1 MMDRPGKERLIGAG
15 ILVALA
21 VAVVPELL
29 SGPKPMAPVAES
41 PRLPV
46 GAPDPVRNVTM
57 DLTTSK
63 PTDPA
68 SAAPVG
74 TAPVGTAPVST
85 APVSTAPTSTLPAP
99 ALPPADPAAPAP
111 GVPTTIAPSNDVRA
125 PGIVAVPQLRP
136 DTRPAGALA
145 VQLGSFA
152 NRSNAE
158 TLVHQLK
165 ALGYA
170 VYESTEGTGKN
181 ARYRVRVGPFS
192 DRDSAER
199 TIVKLKA
206 SGHAS
211 TLIGAH

>member
-29 SGPKPMAPVAES
+29 SGPKPMAPVAQS
-41 PRLPV
+41 PRLAV

-68 SAAPVG
+68 
-74 TAPVGTAPVST
+74 ST

-99 ALPPADPAAPAP
+99 ALPPADPAASAP
-111 GVPTTIAPSNDVRA
+111 EVPTTTAPSNDVRA
-125 PGIVAVPQLRP
+125 PGVVAVPQLRP

-170 VYESTEGTGKN
+170 VYESTEGTGKS